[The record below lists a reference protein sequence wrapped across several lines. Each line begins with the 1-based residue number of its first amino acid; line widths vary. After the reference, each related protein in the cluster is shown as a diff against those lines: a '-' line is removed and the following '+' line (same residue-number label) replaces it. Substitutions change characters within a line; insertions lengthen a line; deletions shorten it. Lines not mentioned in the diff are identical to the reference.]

1 MEWSC
6 KQLGHPDWH
15 LPASCKVCALVQE
28 VADEVHPCTTLHHT
42 GSKKQA
48 VGTGSAGMLTKE
60 HKAEETIPLVGV
72 GECLSDEL
80 DDGGSFVTASEQCVV
95 GDSSC

>member
-1 MEWSC
+1 
-6 KQLGHPDWH
+6 
-15 LPASCKVCALVQE
+15 
-28 VADEVHPCTTLHHT
+28 
-42 GSKKQA
+42 
-48 VGTGSAGMLTKE
+48 MLTKE